1 MQGPILYGVEIK
13 RVEVDGTYFL
23 SLSNG
28 AEIVLDECLQDSLAD
43 FQTVKIS
50 VHLYICESLA

>member
-43 FQTVKIS
+43 FQTVEIS
-50 VHLYICESLA
+50 VHL